1 MTNYNIR
8 YKDESL
14 AHAGKKGM
22 KWGFNDGKKNGKR
35 TAEMDAYESEQ
46 YINGL
51 TQDQVGNMDWSE
63 YNKYKKAIKKSNWN
77 KGKKKELYS
86 MGRSLRDYYRLKNF
100 DKDMSGKNRR
110 AKLEAKYAI
119 GKAKTKDA
127 IDSGIKNINKKTK
140 KVQKNVKKKAMKVAR
155 RIDKIVHPDDE
166 LIKYNKNPV
175 TGNYV
180 IKSRTKVKNK
190 NRWFK

>member
-1 MTNYNIR
+1 MTNYNIH
-8 YKDESL
+8 YKDEVL

-22 KWGFNDGKKNGKR
+22 KWGFNDGQKNGKR
-35 TAEMDAYESEQ
+35 TAEMNEYESEQ

-51 TQDQVGNMDWSE
+51 TQDQVGNMNWSE
-63 YNKYKKAIKKSNWN
+63 YEKYKKAIKKSSWN

-86 MGRSLRDYYRLKNF
+86 IGRNLRDYYRLKNF

-127 IDSGIKNINKKTK
+127 INSSIKKI
-140 KVQKNVKKKAMKVAR
+140 QKNVKKKAMKVAR

-166 LIKYNKNPV
+166 LTIYNRNPV

>member
-8 YKDESL
+8 YKDEVL

-22 KWGFNDGKKNGKR
+22 KWGFNDGQKNGKR
-35 TAEMDAYESEQ
+35 TADTTLDDLSPSERAKRR
-46 YINGL
+46 
-51 TQDQVGNMDWSE
+51 E
-63 YNKYKKAIKKSNWN
+63 RYNDEILVKNVLARQEAKKAIA
-77 KGKKKELYS
+77 
-86 MGRSLRDYYRLKNF
+86 
-100 DKDMSGKNRR
+100 R
-110 AKLEAKYAI
+110 AKRRTKIENAI
-119 GKAKTKDA
+119 NFVPRT
-127 IDSGIKNINKKTK
+127 IDKKTK

-166 LIKYNKNPV
+166 LITYNRNPV